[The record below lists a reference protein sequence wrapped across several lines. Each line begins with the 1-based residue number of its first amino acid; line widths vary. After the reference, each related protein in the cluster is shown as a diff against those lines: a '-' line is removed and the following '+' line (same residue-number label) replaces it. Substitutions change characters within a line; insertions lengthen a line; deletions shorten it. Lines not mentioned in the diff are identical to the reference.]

1 MDLKNPNT
9 YTAASALAITLAAT
23 GFLYVQIKSTHS
35 EVEDLKT
42 KISALMKDASKNRP
56 LSNQIQQLG
65 VVALNLDKGLNEME
79 NTINTIIKKQSDQD
93 AINLN
98 LLQVVDEL
106 VKLNLTHE
114 FKHDINHNLRSAI
127 ASRKKSG
134 QRKKN
139 SKSNRRKSR
148 RSYSS
153 ESDTESES
161 ESSSDSYDSYESE
174 TESESSDEPNY
185 SRNSKKRET
194 SKRSSSSSYG
204 SSGNRKKSINQST
217 SRHRL
222 DERSQRY
229 KNVSNG
235 STHGKHN
242 PKKNKRFKQSRRVR
256 NKTKVVSSEEGSD
269 LDDIIADVDGS

>member
-1 MDLKNPNT
+1 MDLKDPNT
-9 YTAASALAITLAAT
+9 YVAVSALALTLGAA
-23 GFLYVQIKSTHS
+23 GILYSQNKTTHS
-35 EVEDLKT
+35 DVEDLKT
-42 KISALMKDASKNRP
+42 KMSSLIKDVSKNRP

-65 VVALNLDKGLNEME
+65 VVILNLDKGLKEME
-79 NTINTIIKKQSDQD
+79 DTINTIIKKQSEQD

-106 VKLNLTHE
+106 VKLSPSHE

-127 ASRKKSG
+127 NSRKKSG
-134 QRKKN
+134 QRNKN

-153 ESDTESES
+153 ESDSDTESES
-161 ESSSDSYDSYESE
+161 ENSSDSYDSYESE

-185 SRNSKKRET
+185 SRNSRKRET
-194 SKRSSSSSYG
+194 SKRSSSSSHG
-204 SSGNRKKSINQST
+204 SSGNRKKLINQST
-217 SRHRL
+217 SRHRS
-222 DERSQRY
+222 DEKSQRY

-242 PKKNKRFKQSRRVR
+242 PRKNKRFKQSRRVR
-256 NKTKVVSSEEGSD
+256 NKVASSEEGSD